1 MRFLRKIFS
10 NRFTIGAVLFVLAFS
25 VFGTMHPA
33 FAQLDSTNL
42 TDVGTAGGFSTVSAP
57 IIIARVIRVFLG
69 TLGIIFTILVLW
81 SGWIYM
87 TAQGDDTK
95 IKKAKDILKN
105 GIIGMIICIF
115 SYTITTYILNR
126 ILEAA
131 GLGSTS
137 TSVLDGYTEPL
148 SGSLG
153 AGIIESHYPERYA
166 LEIPRNTRIMV
177 TFKEEIDPSTIISDY
192 DATIPYGGTAADGV
206 TEQSTDILPTSVL
219 IYPTATDADP
229 TGTGEENVLEET
241 EVIVT
246 FNESHTIFV
255 FDPVELLGNAED
267 DTNYTVVLTDDIN
280 KVEADGDISSAF
292 VGSYSAGYEWTF
304 EVSTEV
310 DLTPPYVVS
319 VIPTSDEEDRNITVE
334 MTFSEAMDPVV
345 GTGTYVNGS
354 LTDDFSNIELDDDGD
369 SATGYVDG
377 TYSISNGY
385 KTIEFTPTDACGE
398 DPCGDPIY
406 CLPGLAAITVDAHSA
421 TVDTAN
427 APQAYSTDG
436 ITYNGLMDAAANSL
450 DGDNDGEVLV
460 GRPDDDYPRWGFDTT
475 NDIDDT
481 VPVVE
486 SVIPGIEEENFDN
499 ETDVSID
506 FSVTMQSSTI
516 NSSNISFWAAPWYEM
531 WFSVGKTDVAATT
544 ADDGYTTANI
554 SHPTLV
560 DPDDDGVG
568 WNYYPVITKGVKSSY
583 QICMFPTSGLSD
595 DEGFTP
601 DGEPVLDCDG
611 SGSASGTSTTAPY
624 CCNGSASS
632 TACETSPALDP
643 DGDTFKLPDT
653 EN

>member
-1 MRFLRKIFS
+1 MRFLRKLFS
-10 NRFTIGAVLFVLAFS
+10 NRFTTGAVLFVLAFS

-33 FAQLDSTNL
+33 FAQLDSSNL

-137 TSVLDGYTEPL
+137 TSVLDDYTEPL

-177 TFKEEIDPSTIISDY
+177 TFKEEIDPSTIISGY
-192 DATIPYGGTAADGV
+192 DSTIPYGGTSSLTGLS
-206 TEQSTDILPTSVL
+206 QSTDILQTSVL

-229 TGTGEENVLEET
+229 TTTGEEAALTAT
-241 EVIVT
+241 EVTVT
-246 FNESHTIFV
+246 FNEDHTIFV

-267 DTNYTVVLTDDIN
+267 DTNYTIVLTDDIN

-319 VIPTSDEEDRNITVE
+319 VIPTNDEEDRNITVE

-354 LTDDFSNIELDDDGD
+354 STDDFSNIELDDDGD
-369 SATGYVDG
+369 SATGFVNG

-385 KTIEFTPTDACGE
+385 KTIEFTPTTVCGE

-406 CLPGLAAITVDAHSA
+406 CLPGLAEITVDAHAA

-427 APQAYSTDG
+427 APQAMSYNG
-436 ITYNGLMDAAANSL
+436 VTYDGLMDAAANSL
-450 DGDNDGEVLV
+450 DGNDDGTA
-460 GRPDDDYPRWGFDTT
+460 GDDYPTWGFDTT
-475 NDIDDT
+475 DDIDDT

-486 SVIPGIEEENFDN
+486 SVIPGILEENFDN
-499 ETDVSID
+499 ETDVSIN

-531 WFSVGKTDVAATT
+531 WFSVGKTDTAATSST

-595 DEGFTP
+595 DG
-601 DGEPVLDCDG
+601 GAALDCDG
-611 SGSASGTSTTAPY
+611 SGSASGTSDTAPY
-624 CCNGSASS
+624 CCNGSASGTECVTSS
-632 TACETSPALDP
+632 TLGGVT
-643 DGDTFKLPDT
+643 LPDS

>member
-1 MRFLRKIFS
+1 MRFLRKLFS

-33 FAQLDSTNL
+33 FAQLDSSNL
-42 TDVGTAGGFSTVSAP
+42 TDVRTASGLSTVSAP

-95 IKKAKDILKN
+95 IKKAKDILRN

-131 GLGSTS
+131 GLGATS

-153 AGIIESHYPERYA
+153 AGIIDSHYPERSA

-177 TFKEEIDPSTIISDY
+177 TFKEEIDPSTIIANY
-192 DATIPYGGTAADGV
+192 DSTIPYGGTAADGI
-206 TEQSTDILPTSVL
+206 TEQSTDILATSVL

-229 TGTGEENVLEET
+229 TGTGD
-241 EVIVT
+241 EVALTASEVSVS
-246 FNESHTIFV
+246 FNEAHTIFV

-310 DLTPPYVVS
+310 DLTPPHVVS

-334 MTFSEAMDPVV
+334 ITFNEAMDPVV
-345 GTGTYVNGS
+345 GTGTYVTGS
-354 LTDDFSNIELDDDGD
+354 LSDDFSNIEVKAD
-369 SATGYVDG
+369 AVVEEG
-377 TYSISNGY
+377 TYKISNGY
-385 KTIEFTPTDACGE
+385 KTIEFTPTDVCGE

-406 CLPGLAAITVDAHSA
+406 CLTGLAAITVDAYAA

-427 APQAYSTDG
+427 APQALSYDG
-436 ITYNGLMDAAANSL
+436 VTYDGLMDAAANSL
-450 DGDNDGEVLV
+450 DGDDNGTA
-460 GRPDDDYPRWGFDTT
+460 GDDYPTWGFDTT

-481 VPVVE
+481 VPVIE
-486 SVIPGIEEENFDN
+486 AVIPGIMEENFDN

-531 WFSVGKTDVAATT
+531 WFSLGKTDTAATSST
-544 ADDGYTTANI
+544 DGYTTANI

-568 WNYYPVITKGVKSSY
+568 YNYYPVITKDVKSSY

-595 DEGFTP
+595 DG
-601 DGEPVLDCDG
+601 GALDCDG
-611 SGSASGTSTTAPY
+611 SGSASGTTSTAPY
-624 CCNGSASS
+624 CCNGSAQS
-632 TACETSPALDP
+632 TACTATSAL
-643 DGDTFKLPDT
+643 GGATLPDT